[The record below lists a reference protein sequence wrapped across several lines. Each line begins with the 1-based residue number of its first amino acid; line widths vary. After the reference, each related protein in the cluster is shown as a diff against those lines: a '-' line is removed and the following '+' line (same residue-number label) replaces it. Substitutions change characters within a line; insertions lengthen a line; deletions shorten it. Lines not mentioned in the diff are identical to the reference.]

1 MTQIDIQV
9 AELGLEEL
17 RRVQNF
23 MDGSKT
29 EYRGREFLEDEQI
42 MGNSEKLIFYAK
54 EMIADL
60 SNKPKHLVDPFL
72 VSKLDIQTINFFE
85 FPKIKY
91 EYNKYTM
98 RKNGIAG
105 AEYMAMSEKEAITR
119 IAKDKTN
126 KGVSEILGGKVGDVL
141 NRRNIFVPSLLQT
154 YLNMVELHR
163 LRNEIMLAASETAI
177 LQEVYVKQCELVG
190 VRNTST

>member
-1 MTQIDIQV
+1 
-9 AELGLEEL
+9 
-17 RRVQNF
+17 
-23 MDGSKT
+23 
-29 EYRGREFLEDEQI
+29 

-85 FPKIKY
+85 FPKVKY
-91 EYNKYTM
+91 ELNKYTM

-119 IAKDKTN
+119 IAKDKIN

-163 LRNEIMLAASETAI
+163 LRNELILAASETSI
-177 LQEVYVKQCELVG
+177 L
-190 VRNTST
+190 